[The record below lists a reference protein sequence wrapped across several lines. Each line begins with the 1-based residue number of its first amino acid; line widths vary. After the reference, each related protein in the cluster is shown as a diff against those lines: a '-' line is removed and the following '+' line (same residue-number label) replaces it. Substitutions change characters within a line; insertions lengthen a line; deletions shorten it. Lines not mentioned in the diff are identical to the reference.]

1 MSITKISPSVV
12 DFDDGITISTAD
24 NLDTLTL
31 TSTDADANAGPNLRL
46 YRNSGSPADSDV
58 LGLIEFEGRNDNSQ
72 DVVYSTVDSRLVDA
86 SDSSEDGSLEL
97 TTIVAGSQVSRV
109 FMGATE
115 TVVNDNSIDVDFRV
129 ESDNNTHAIFVQGSD
144 GYVGIGGTSGPN
156 APLTVV
162 ANSGA
167 NAIRMN
173 GRSADNYSEL
183 YASSNDGGT
192 NYSFLQGHSAQTK
205 LFTLTAT
212 PLIFGT
218 NSTEEV
224 RILSGGGI
232 TFNGDTSS
240 ANALDD
246 YEEGTYNPTYTGA
259 SATGSQGYSVQNGY
273 YVKVGSLITVFFDFT
288 VSSSSGMSGAPY
300 VALPFPSV
308 NQAWYAPFVPWEVTT
323 GFTDSDQKAAGYVA
337 SNSSVMVMH
346 KYTAGN
352 SLIESGYLNINTT
365 GRISGQV
372 TYQTA

>member
-12 DFDDGITISTAD
+12 DFDAGITISTAD

-46 YRNSGSPADSDV
+46 YRNSGSPADNDA
-58 LGLIEFEGRNDNSQ
+58 LGFVEWEGRNDNSQ
-72 DVVYSTVDSRLVDA
+72 DVIYGQIGYYATDVSDGTEDSNLYIN
-86 SDSSEDGSLEL
+86 
-97 TTIVAGSQVSRV
+97 TIVG
-109 FMGATE
+109 G
-115 TVVNDNSIDVDFRV
+115 TVRNRINAYNNEVVINEESIDSDFRV
-129 ESDNNTHAIFVQGSD
+129 ESDNNTHALFVQGSD

-232 TFNGDTSS
+232 TFN
-240 ANALDD
+240 L
-246 YEEGTYNPTYTGA
+246 
-259 SATGSQGYSVQNGY
+259 
-273 YVKVGSLITVFFDFT
+273 SLI
-288 VSSSSGMSGAPY
+288 
-300 VALPFPSV
+300 
-308 NQAWYAPFVPWEVTT
+308 
-323 GFTDSDQKAAGYVA
+323 
-337 SNSSVMVMH
+337 H
-346 KYTAGN
+346 
-352 SLIESGYLNINTT
+352 I
-365 GRISGQV
+365 
-372 TYQTA
+372 

>member
-12 DFDDGITISTAD
+12 DFDAGITISTAD

-58 LGLIEFEGRNDNSQ
+58 LGLVEFEGRNDNSQ

-86 SDSSEDGSLEL
+86 SDGTEDGSLEL

-115 TVVNDNSIDVDFRV
+115 TVINDNSIDVDFRV
-129 ESDNNTHAIFVQGSD
+129 ESDNNTHALFVQGSD

-232 TFNGDTSS
+232 TFNGDTTQ

-246 YEEGTYNPTYTGA
+246 YEEGDWTPSIGTGA
-259 SATGSQGYSVQNGY
+259 FASADAHYIKIGRLVKFSCRVNSFNDITTNTSIAIGGLPYPVETNQAMGSVMGIYTDNTDADTTYANTSETMYFYSLSS
-273 YVKVGSLITVFFDFT
+273 GSWDAMTHADIN
-288 VSSSSGMSGAPY
+288 SSSVDFY
-300 VALPFPSV
+300 VQGS
-308 NQAWYAPFVPWEVTT
+308 YRTT
-323 GFTDSDQKAAGYVA
+323 
-337 SNSSVMVMH
+337 
-346 KYTAGN
+346 
-352 SLIESGYLNINTT
+352 
-365 GRISGQV
+365 
-372 TYQTA
+372 